1 MLVCKWLTEQAK
13 NRLEELFLGDVMPIP
28 STTTQDKPQALKQG
42 CETPALPQ
50 DLEKKYVSEDAFIEE
65 KAMGFGE
72 NLTQASGIDF
82 DGHSLNRDPDYYSG
96 EGYATEYTKGD
107 QLPPARY
114 RAGQEQVSNQGREQ
128 DKTENK

>member
-1 MLVCKWLTEQAK
+1 
-13 NRLEELFLGDVMPIP
+13 MPIP
-28 STTTQDKPQALKQG
+28 STTTQNKPTLKKG
-42 CETPALPQ
+42 NETPVLPQ

-72 NLTQASGIDF
+72 NLTQASGVDF

-107 QLPPARY
+107 QLPSARY
-114 RAGQEQVSNQGREQ
+114 RAGHEKDLEKGQE
-128 DKTENK
+128 KNKSESK